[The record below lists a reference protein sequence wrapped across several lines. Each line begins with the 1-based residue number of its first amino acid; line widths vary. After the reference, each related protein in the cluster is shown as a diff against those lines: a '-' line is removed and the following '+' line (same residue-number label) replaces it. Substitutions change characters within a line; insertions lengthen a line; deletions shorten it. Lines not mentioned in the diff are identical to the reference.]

1 LSTELLP
8 YKEIKFPVIKLF
20 MLNSIPQNQEV
31 KTKTPSKASEISFF
45 IDQLR
50 NGVWLFGIPSWV
62 FGISDRTFAA
72 LADGSVSG
80 GEVIQLFT
88 ASVFFLSWVC
98 LKPQES
104 YSEETILAS
113 DEDDFLSDLTC
124 RPDELKRRHMI
135 SQEYIL
141 PFPYICQIY
150 HLLNLKHLESVHNFS
165 LNNLKVLGVQR
176 VEATSIGGKITFQ
189 TMLDSPINPLRIWRD
204 PIVEVDLILH
214 NPYTVELSIPVYNGK
229 RIVVIFI
236 ALPLRDN
243 EHKFFIDIY
252 SDLGWPKPILQVILH
267 FAACLTLF
275 EDLSYYRAL
284 ASKSAERLLS
294 INSSGNNQSMWL
306 YKRFVELY
314 GSTVETP
321 KLMPEMNNVET

>member
-1 LSTELLP
+1 
-8 YKEIKFPVIKLF
+8 
-20 MLNSIPQNQEV
+20 MLNIIPQEKEDKNP
-31 KTKTPSKASEISFF
+31 TLSRASEISFF
-45 IDQLR
+45 ISQLK

-72 LADGSVSG
+72 LTDGSVSG

-88 ASVFFLSWVC
+88 ASLFFLSWVC
-98 LKPQES
+98 LKPQGS
-104 YSEETILAS
+104 YSEETILTT
-113 DEDDFLSDLTC
+113 EEEELLSDSTYINY
-124 RPDELKRRHMI
+124 ELKRRHMI
-135 SQEYIL
+135 SQEYTL

-165 LNNLKVLGVQR
+165 LNNLKVLGIQQ
-176 VEATSIGGKITFQ
+176 VETTSIGGKITFE

-204 PIVEVDLILH
+204 PVVEVDLILH

-229 RIVVIFI
+229 RITVIFI
-236 ALPLRDN
+236 ALPLKDN

-252 SDLGWPKPILQVILH
+252 SDLGWPKPILQVVLH

-284 ASKSAERLLS
+284 ASKSAERLLH
-294 INSSGNNQSMWL
+294 INPTTTNNQSMWL

-321 KLMPEMNNVET
+321 KLTPGE